1 MGRDKAAL
9 PWQGGTLLGHV
20 CAAAQAAGLA
30 VVVVG
35 REAPEG
41 IRMLADERPGD
52 GPLAA
57 LAGVLATHDGAVLLL
72 ACDLP
77 RIDAEAVRWLIAMPS
92 GVNGAVLEVAGRLQ
106 PCCALYQPS
115 CLHLARSCLASGRRS
130 LHTLLD
136 AGGFARNACPEGMAA
151 RFVDVDTAEEW
162 GRVTGE

>member
-20 CAAAQAAGLA
+20 CATAQGAGLP
-30 VVVVG
+30 VVVG
-35 REAPEG
+35 REAPAG

-57 LAGVLATHDGAVLLL
+57 LAGVLAVHDGAVLLL

-77 RIDAEAVRWLIAMPS
+77 RIDAEAVRWLMAMPS
-92 GVNGAVLEVAGRLQ
+92 GVDGAVLEVAGRLQ

-115 CLHLARSCLASGRRS
+115 CLDLARACLASGRRS
-130 LHTLLD
+130 LHALLD
-136 AGGFARNACPEGMAA
+136 AGGFARNACPEGMAG
-151 RFVDVDTAEEW
+151 RVVDTAEEW
-162 GRVTGE
+162 GRVGGQP